1 MKKVRNVL
9 HYGKSI
15 CNVLGWDTVKIGVI
29 RVKVQFGDSI
39 SKDELIK
46 NFGYMRGVRKFAVG
60 EM

>member
-9 HYGKSI
+9 HYDKLI

-29 RVKVQFGDSI
+29 RVKVQFGDRI

-46 NFGYMRGVRKFAVG
+46 NFGYMRGVRKFVVG